1 MLPQEI
7 VRKKRDGGVL
17 SDAEIEHFIEG
28 LTDGT
33 ITEGQ
38 AAAFA
43 MAVFFRGM
51 EMPERIALTRAM
63 MESGAVLD
71 WSRDGL
77 NGPVVDKHS
86 TGGVGDKV
94 SLMLGPMAAACGC
107 FVPMISGRG
116 LGHTG
121 GTLDKFDAIPG
132 YQTQPDTALFR
143 RVVREVGCAIIGQTA
158 DLAPADRRLYA
169 IRDVTATVESI
180 PLITASIL
188 SKKLAA
194 GLQGLVMDVKT
205 GNGAFMATIEESREL
220 ADSIVR
226 VASGAGVRTT
236 ALITD
241 MNQVLGHAAGHAT
254 EMLEAIEYLTG
265 KRRDSRLD
273 QVARAL
279 VAEMLLAGGL
289 CRTASEAMSRIETA
303 LSSGRAAETFARM
316 VAALGGPGDLLERP
330 DAHLAAAPLVK
341 PCLPTQSGRI
351 SAIDT
356 RSVGVALIELGGG
369 RLRAQ
374 DKIDHRVGFSDFR
387 GLGEEVGPQ
396 QPICTVHAVD
406 DAAWSRAAHAIQMAV
421 RLTEGTVAV
430 PSPIH
435 ERIAVD

>member
-1 MLPQEI
+1 
-7 VRKKRDGGVL
+7 
-17 SDAEIEHFIEG
+17 
-28 LTDGT
+28 
-33 ITEGQ
+33 
-38 AAAFA
+38 
-43 MAVFFRGM
+43 
-51 EMPERIALTRAM
+51 MPERIALTRAM

-94 SLMLGPMAAACGC
+94 SLMLGPVAAACGC

-158 DLAPADRRLYA
+158 NLAPADRRLYA

-188 SKKLAA
+188 SKKLAVGAA
-194 GLQGLVMDVKT
+194 GPGDGCEDRQRRFHGRRWRL
-205 GNGAFMATIEESREL
+205 SREL

-226 VASGAGVRTT
+226 VASGAGVKTT

-241 MNQVLGHAAGHAT
+241 MNQVLGHAAGHTT
-254 EMLEAIEYLTG
+254 EMREAIDYLTG
-265 KRRDSRLD
+265 KRREARLD
-273 QVARAL
+273 AGDARPGGGDAAGRRA
-279 VAEMLLAGGL
+279 VPNCAGGACPGSRRR
-289 CRTASEAMSRIETA
+289 CRPAARRRSSAAWWRRSAARPICW
-303 LSSGRAAETFARM
+303 SGRAPIWRRPRSSSRAR
-316 VAALGGPGDLLERP
+316 
-330 DAHLAAAPLVK
+330 
-341 PCLPTQSGRI
+341 PTKSGRI
-351 SAIDT
+351 AAIDT
-356 RSVGVALIELGGG
+356 RAVGVALIELGGG

-396 QPICTVHAVD
+396 TADLHHSCGG
-406 DAAWSRAAHAIQMAV
+406 RALPGRGPPLPSVSAV
-421 RLTEGTVAV
+421 RLTAGGVAV